1 MGEPELVEKR
11 EFQTVKSHDDILEL
25 LKEIKK
31 IEEVYNPA
39 EFKPEPENIEQDL
52 MKFIDLDQNFVEFVD
67 LKPEIN
73 KDIKPIEEVKEKED
87 QLITKKKQR
96 FKLKFRNRLEA
107 KKWRKDKDTE
117 NKKIDPATFRI
128 RYDKE
133 GNLVNIDFKKI
144 KTKPKTP
151 SKKTKEKKEK
161 SQDSEKLSKLDS
173 LKKVFTVL
181 KRIIPVKNSSSEKED

>member
-1 MGEPELVEKR
+1 MGEPELGDKR
-11 EFQTVKSHDDILEL
+11 EFQAVKSHDDILEL

-31 IEEVYNPA
+31 IEEVYNPSG
-39 EFKPEPENIEQDL
+39 FKPEPENIEQDL

-73 KDIKPIEEVKEKED
+73 KDIKPIEEIKEKED

-133 GNLVNIDFKKI
+133 GNLVNIDFNKIKAKSKKPSKKI
-144 KTKPKTP
+144 K
-151 SKKTKEKKEK
+151 EKKGK
-161 SQDSEKLSKLDS
+161 SQDSEKLSKLDR